1 MVWDQERNRYLAER
15 EGEKGALECAKIF
28 GDDFSLITH
37 LNVECLDAVLVPVV
51 AAAAA
56 DAPAQSTG
64 FAVVAS
70 RRLPIDWFVVATHRA
85 AHGTRAVNDSE
96 YASADEFVAAVAVHE
111 RHRHSDE
118 VEIASDR
125 KRSMIC
131 DSD

>member
-1 MVWDQERNRYLAER
+1 MWET
-15 EGEKGALECAKIF
+15 GGGF
-28 GDDFSLITH
+28 LIGVY
-37 LNVECLDAVLVPVV
+37 LNVKCLDAVLVPV
-51 AAAAA
+51 AAAAVA
-56 DAPAQSTG
+56 DAPGQLTG

-70 RRLPIDWFVVATHRA
+70 RRSPIDLFVVATHRA
-85 AHGTRAVNDSE
+85 AHGPRAVNDSE
-96 YASADEFVAAVAVHE
+96 YASADGFVAVAAVHE